1 MKKLTI
7 YLLLFLTCCSNTSN
21 LYNNNSKQQIDFSH
35 YGKAIIFD
43 LKDDSSRTKKR
54 QKVLLKG
61 KLYSDMLA
69 IILEEGKIFSEV
81 ERNSETNK
89 TLSKLASVRELE
101 EESEQRTPKYIKVP
115 ENSSEKALLIK
126 GKITKLQ
133 EGNRVARSIIGIG
146 KTACIFEAEI
156 EFIDNQSQKVI
167 AKIDINE
174 RTSPL
179 GGIFASLED
188 LDSIIEASA
197 EITVD
202 ELLKTYKNNSEK

>member
-1 MKKLTI
+1 MKKLII
-7 YLLLFLTCCSNTSN
+7 YLLLFLNCCSNTSN
-21 LYNNNSKQQIDFSH
+21 LYNKDPKQELDFSH

-43 LKDDSSRTKKR
+43 LEDDSSRTKKR

-69 IILEEGKIFSEV
+69 NILEAEEIFPEV
-81 ERNSETNK
+81 ERNSETN
-89 TLSKLASVRELE
+89 
-101 EESEQRTPKYIKVP
+101 
-115 ENSSEKALLIK
+115 EKALLIK
-126 GKITKLQ
+126 GRITKLQ
-133 EGNRVARSIIGIG
+133 EGNRVARSVIGIG
-146 KTACIFEAEI
+146 KTACIFEAEL

-174 RTSPL
+174 KTSPL

-202 ELLKTYKNNSEK
+202 ELLKTYKNSPEK